1 LVGTIINII
10 AVLVGGA
17 VGMLAG
23 ARLPE
28 RVRSTIVT
36 ALGLFTVL
44 MGIRLFLKTENILI
58 VLGSLLVGALL
69 GEWWRIEDRL
79 QALGGWLE
87 SRWAGGQ
94 QEPDAQKRFVRGFLV
109 SSLVFCVGPMTIL
122 GAIQDGLTGDYSLL
136 TVKSVLDLFAA
147 LAFASALGVG
157 VLFSVITLLVY
168 QGGLSLL
175 AAQLQALIT
184 PSMMGEMEAV
194 GGVILVGLAVG
205 SLLEIKPVRAGNFL
219 PALVLAPLLVALLDY
234 FGIVI

>member
-1 LVGTIINII
+1 
-10 AVLVGGA
+10 
-17 VGMLAG
+17 MLAG
-23 ARLPE
+23 GRLPE
-28 RVRSTIVT
+28 RIRSTIVT
-36 ALGLFTVL
+36 ALGLFTAL
-44 MGIRLFLKTENILI
+44 MGVRLFLKTENILI
-58 VLGSLLVGALL
+58 VLGSLLVGVLL
-69 GEWWRIEDRL
+69 GEWWCIEDRL
-79 QALGGWLE
+79 EGLGAWLE
-87 SRWAGGQ
+87 ARWAGHQ
-94 QEPDAQKRFVRGFLV
+94 QEPDTQNRFVRGFLV
-109 SSLVFCVGPMTIL
+109 SSLLFCVGPMTIL

-205 SLLEIKPVRAGNFL
+205 SLLEIKLVRAGNFL
-219 PALVLAPLLVALLDY
+219 PALVLAPLLVALLDF